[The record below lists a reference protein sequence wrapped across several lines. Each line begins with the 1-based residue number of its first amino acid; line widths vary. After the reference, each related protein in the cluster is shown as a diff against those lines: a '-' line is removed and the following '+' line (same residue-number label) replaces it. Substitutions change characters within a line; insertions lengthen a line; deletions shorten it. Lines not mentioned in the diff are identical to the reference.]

1 MSADTDSYVDL
12 RSDTVTRPSPAM
24 RRAIAD
30 AEVGDDWYGDDPTV
44 SGTGHSLRDWEQR
57 LAAHRVRVTLVPGR
71 LRMLTHA
78 DVTARDIDTALAAW
92 RQAAADLIP
101 DRLPR

>member
-1 MSADTDSYVDL
+1 MSADTDSYVNL

-44 SGTGHSLRDWEQR
+44 SGTGATRCAIGSSGWPRTGSGSR
-57 LAAHRVRVTLVPGR
+57 SCPGGCGCSP
-71 LRMLTHA
+71 TP
-78 DVTARDIDTALAAW
+78 T
-92 RQAAADLIP
+92 
-101 DRLPR
+101 